1 MICDWLC
8 SELLCCVHQLM
19 YVAPL
24 SHFYSVS
31 VPASFIL
38 SRAISLFLS
47 SPSVFALPL
56 SAVSPLISPV
66 ESPGRHIPSVCGASR
81 EASCA
86 GAPQSMHD
94 RCREHSSFWVTE
106 QAGLR
111 MTGMLSVGMVSR
123 NDIAGILDKIGIGD
137 SGYSE
142 DGNSGGW
149 VVMSICQ
156 AESMWKPQHVCQPW

>member
-1 MICDWLC
+1 MLC
-8 SELLCCVHQLM
+8 PPVNVCCSTVSFLFS
-19 YVAPL
+19 L
-24 SHFYSVS
+24 SPGVFHSFSCHLSV
-31 VPASFIL
+31 
-38 SRAISLFLS
+38 SLFLS

-142 DGNSGGW
+142 DRNSGGW
-149 VVMSICQ
+149 VVMGICQ
-156 AESMWKPQHVCQPW
+156 AESMWKPQRVCQPW